1 MAILDDSPRSATCLA
16 KTSVECLEF
25 NKENFRLL
33 VTGNPQIALILLKLF
48 CKRIYDQKRRFRI
61 LLIKDKPARIADVF
75 CLFAE
80 MNASSI
86 GNTEVAL
93 RKFNTTISDVA
104 HWAGISVEECRDEL
118 SKFSERRKIAIY
130 DTYIVVNNIN
140 DMRRMVDSYYSMHE
154 MDHRH

>member
-1 MAILDDSPRSATCLA
+1 
-16 KTSVECLEF
+16 
-25 NKENFRLL
+25 
-33 VTGNPQIALILLKLF
+33 
-48 CKRIYDQKRRFRI
+48 
-61 LLIKDKPARIADVF
+61 
-75 CLFAE
+75 
-80 MNASSI
+80 MNATAV
-86 GNTEVAL
+86 GNAEVSL

-130 DTYIVVNNIN
+130 DNYIVVNNIN